1 MQTSCSAS
9 LQCETRCKTS
19 SLQAVPPHVG
29 ATWQPPSRKV
39 NGSQYHYWGGKVK
52 EVKASDGI
60 SQHKESFLWFWKD
73 KTTKTPHDDP
83 EIFSWLKLL
92 LLSWCLRSSSSLH
105 KLRPG
110 DKTGRD
116 RGIKSTTELLEH
128 KP

>member
-1 MQTSCSAS
+1 MQN
-9 LQCETRCKTS
+9 LF
-19 SLQAVPPHVG
+19 
-29 ATWQPPSRKV
+29 PPSSPPQCGCHMATSLKESKWLPV
-39 NGSQYHYWGGKVK
+39 SLLGVKVK

-128 KP
+128 KT